1 LLQVRPTFSE
11 SWYRVA
17 ALKPRLRAGAQIS
30 RQYYRG
36 ERWYV
41 VRDPAGNQYHRLS
54 DPAYRFVGLLDGSKT
69 IEYCWDLVGG
79 QLADDAPT
87 QPEVIQILSQL
98 YAANLLETDVPPDAT
113 ILLRRHKDH
122 VKKKMQGRLMNVLFP
137 RIPIWD
143 PDQFLK
149 RWMPVAQL
157 AFSWLGA
164 AIWLVVVF
172 YAVAT
177 LAPRWDNG
185 PDSLTQGAKDA
196 IDPSNWLYL
205 WAVFVGIKAVHE
217 LGHAFSCRRF
227 GGECHELGLML
238 LVFVPT
244 PYVDAS
250 SAWAFP
256 NRWKRVFVGAAG
268 MIVELF
274 VASLCSILWRN
285 TGDATYPLVHQLA
298 FNAMFIASV
307 STILFNANPLLRY
320 DGYYILSDFLEIP
333 NLRQKSTEY
342 TLGLIKRHI
351 FRLKQPNPLPPPGQR
366 AWLLMY
372 SLASGVYRLF
382 VGVMIVVL
390 VTFKVPV
397 LGVLMAISGVVTW
410 AGVPVYKLT
419 KYLALEP
426 ELYRKRGRAIA
437 FSAAMAVLLVLSV
450 GVIPFNVYV
459 KAEGVLEPNHYKVL
473 YPEADGFVT
482 QIYAR
487 DGQWLHAGDPIL
499 TARNDMLNAEIA
511 SYQAQYDEAEA
522 SARMALAQDDM
533 TDFQKSRSDEESI
546 GDVIRLDEH
555 DRDRL
560 TIRAP
565 FDGKLIAPELDQMS
579 GAFLVHGRTRLGMVA
594 TMDDMRIKGVL
605 DSNDAELPWQ
615 ITDLSA
621 ITDMSKVP
629 NEIRLVSDVGN
640 VLHATR
646 VLAFPAAGET
656 DEVNPIL
663 GPMGGGTLEMDPKD
677 QKGTHPKF
685 PQFKVELT
693 LDNPGAHYIAG
704 QRAHVRFTMAK
715 RPLIWQWMR
724 RFWQLI
730 QTNDNGKWL

>member
-1 LLQVRPTFSE
+1 MLQVRPTFSE

-17 ALKPRLRAGAQIS
+17 ALKPRLRAGAQIT

-54 DPAYRFVGLLDGSKT
+54 DPAYRFVGLLDGTKT
-69 IEYCWDLVGG
+69 IEQCWDLVGG

-113 ILLRRHKDH
+113 ILLRRHKEH
-122 VKKKMQGRLMNVLFP
+122 VKRKMQGRLMNVLFP

-149 RWMPVAQL
+149 RWMPVAR
-157 AFSWLGA
+157 LGLNWFGA
-164 AIWLVVVF
+164 LIWLIVVG
-172 YAVAT
+172 YAIAT

-185 PDSLTQGAKDA
+185 PDSLLQGGKDA

-205 WAVFVGIKAVHE
+205 WAVFVVIKAVHE

-256 NRWKRVFVGAAG
+256 NKWKRAFVGAAG

-320 DGYYILSDFLEIP
+320 DGYYILSDVLEIP

-342 TLGLIKRHI
+342 GLGLIKRHI

-366 AWLLMY
+366 VWLLLY
-372 SLASGVYRLF
+372 AVASGIYRMF

-390 VTFKVPV
+390 VMFKVPV
-397 LGVLMAISGVVTW
+397 LGILMAIGGVITW
-410 AGVPVYKLT
+410 GGVPAYQLT

-437 FSAAMAVLLVLSV
+437 FSVALAVVVVLVI

-459 KAEGVLEPNHYKVL
+459 EAQGVLEPNHYRVL
-473 YPEADGFVT
+473 YPDGDGFV
-482 QIYAR
+482 QRIYAR

-511 SYQAQYDEAEA
+511 SYQAQFDESEA
-522 SARMALAQDDM
+522 SARMALAQGDM
-533 TDFQKSRSDEESI
+533 VDFQKARSDEQSI
-546 GDVIRLDEH
+546 AEVLLLDEH
-555 DRDRL
+555 DRDLL

-565 FDGKLIAPELDQMS
+565 FDGKLIAPDLDQMA
-579 GAFLVHGRTRLGMVA
+579 GAFLVHGRTRVGMVA
-594 TMDDMRIKGVL
+594 TMDDMRVKGVI

-615 ITDLSA
+615 LTDLSQV
-621 ITDMSKVP
+621 TDLRKVP
-629 NEIRLVSDVGN
+629 NQIRLVGDIGT
-640 VLHATR
+640 VLHATS
-646 VLAFPAAGET
+646 VLAFPAAGES
-656 DEVNPIL
+656 DPINPIL
-663 GPMGGGTLEMDPKD
+663 GTAGGGTIQMDPKD
-677 QKGTHPKF
+677 PKGATPKF

-693 LDNPGAHYIAG
+693 VDNPGDRYISG
-704 QRAHVRFTMAK
+704 QRAYVRFSMPK
-715 RPLIWQWMR
+715 RPLLWQWAR

-730 QTNDNGKWL
+730 QTNDTGKWL